1 MPLESIKTPDLFLVL
16 CARVIFSRDCKNV
29 GNAGVEIK
37 MAFKMA
43 LKIQKIS
50 RKEKGSL
57 LDVFSEDHYN
67 IEKNSK
73 AKEELSVCKKI

>member
-37 MAFKMA
+37 MA
-43 LKIQKIS
+43 LKTQKIS

>member
-1 MPLESIKTPDLFLVL
+1 VPLESIKTPDLFLVL

-37 MAFKMA
+37 MA
-43 LKIQKIS
+43 LKTQKIS
-50 RKEKGSL
+50 RKEKGNL